1 MSDFWQEQVF
11 APQDYDSFSF
21 GMGVCTDKSK
31 KSISFGGSYTY
42 TGWNSPT
49 WHERLKPSYFE
60 LQEYIRQ
67 YRESSKAEPTK

>member
-42 TGWNSPT
+42 TGWNTPT
-49 WHERLKPSYFE
+49 
-60 LQEYIRQ
+60 
-67 YRESSKAEPTK
+67 